1 DVGYMDMGMTCSCA
15 MMVLGDEIINWVK
28 RFIQGIEVNA
38 ETLAAEVTHS
48 VGPGGNY
55 LTQQHTLNHMRK
67 ESWQPELFCKDSF
80 ETWQKQGSKSLE
92 ERADEKVAQIIESHK
107 SKPLSESVVTAL
119 LEIREE
125 GVKQL
130 VK

>member
-1 DVGYMDMGMTCSCA
+1 
-15 MMVLGDEIINWVK
+15 
-28 RFIQGIEVNA
+28 
-38 ETLAAEVTHS
+38 
-48 VGPGGNY
+48 
-55 LTQQHTLNHMRK
+55 LNHMRK

-119 LEIREE
+119 QEIRKE
-125 GVKQL
+125 GVRQL
-130 VK
+130 IK